1 MSWRNDP
8 HCDHQAA
15 YCLARAASR
24 ALGAAHYE
32 YCVWG
37 ATLPP
42 NTLVTPVVSG
52 FRLRIDAH
60 RLRKRR
66 AIAAYR
72 SQLGVLIE
80 DDPDGFRL
88 AAEDLARFS
97 GPFESFM
104 ESVE

>member
-1 MSWRNDP
+1 MILIATTRPPIVLPALPAALLAP
-8 HCDHQAA
+8 HTTNIPFG
-15 YCLARAASR
+15 ARR
-24 ALGAAHYE
+24 
-32 YCVWG
+32 W
-37 ATLPP
+37 P

-52 FRLRIDAH
+52 FRLRIGAH